1 MRGVTDEIWAA
12 VDSAL
17 KFGRRGLPGGSS
29 LTALFGRSL
38 DPAARGKR
46 PDLTVEKVLA
56 WADAH
61 RAATG
66 RWPTLTSGP
75 VHGEPGEKWVNLDMA
90 LRRGRRGLPGGTNLS
105 RLITERGE
113 PDTLRPC
120 VRAGNKKHDRPPS
133 THATFRSRR
142 AL

>member
-1 MRGVTDEIWAA
+1 MTDEIWAA
-12 VDSAL
+12 VDAAL

-46 PDLTVEKVLA
+46 PELTVERVLA

-66 RWPTLTSGP
+66 RWPTLASGQ

-90 LRRGRRGLPGGTNLS
+90 LRHGRRGLPGGTNLS
-105 RLITERGE
+105 RLIAEHRGALEHCRAAAVAPQTERRGG
-113 PDTLRPC
+113 PPC
-120 VRAGNKKHDRPPS
+120 GATPS
-133 THATFRSRR
+133 R
-142 AL
+142 